1 MPQSLNW
8 WFQSSFRGTHSAR
21 KHATWP
27 LNFGDKLQIEHFR
40 PQPWTLKTLPKGSNC
55 IHFKYRFNVV
65 MKRTHFFLYD
75 NLITENKFARC
86 LNINQRIVI
95 ILICK
100 NIFYIESNIFPTT
113 RNYIVTSTLKLLA
126 FWEEIQSFSY
136 KIKGPNWRGS
146 NLGNNS
152 NCCCFFHSFVYY
164 NYMTIQK
171 TTVHSGLNY
180 VDKYI
185 TRIAHCYVWA
195 RLAEQYIQRGVL
207 LSFLYKCL

>member
-8 WFQSSFRGTHSAR
+8 WVQSSFSGTHSAR

-86 LNINQRIVI
+86 LNINQRGT
-95 ILICK
+95 
-100 NIFYIESNIFPTT
+100 YS
-113 RNYIVTSTLKLLA
+113 NYIDL
-126 FWEEIQSFSY
+126 W
-136 KIKGPNWRGS
+136 
-146 NLGNNS
+146 
-152 NCCCFFHSFVYY
+152 
-164 NYMTIQK
+164 
-171 TTVHSGLNY
+171 
-180 VDKYI
+180 KYI
-185 TRIAHCYVWA
+185 LYRIK
-195 RLAEQYIQRGVL
+195 YIPNYKKWHRNFTFEMASL
-207 LSFLYKCL
+207 LRRNPII

>member
-8 WFQSSFRGTHSAR
+8 WVQSSFSGTHSAR

-86 LNINQRIVI
+86 LNINQRGIVI
-95 ILICK
+95 ILICE
-100 NIFYIESNIFPTT
+100 NIFYIESNIFLTT
-113 RNYIVTSTLKLLA
+113 RNYIVTSSLKLLA

-185 TRIAHCYVWA
+185 TRIAHCYIWA
-195 RLAEQYIQRGVL
+195 RLYERYIN
-207 LSFLYKCL
+207 LSIQMPVGI